1 MNLSQL
7 YYFSKLS
14 EIQHFSQAA
23 RELYITQPTLSH
35 AIKCLEQEL
44 GVQLFER
51 DGRRMKL
58 TSFGAEFAEHVKAGL
73 AEIDKGVDLA
83 DEYNGKRGG
92 TVNIGA
98 VFTVQ
103 TDYLPHMFCE
113 YRAQFGMDAKLNLF
127 QGFSL
132 PLVEGLEEDAYDV
145 VFSAYVPNKPDLVFE
160 HVVSHELVAFAAHD
174 HPLAKRS
181 SVRLE
186 DLRGYDV
193 TTYRRGVPIGEE
205 VHDVLAAAD
214 VDASYEYED
223 EISLGGAV
231 TANPQLVGLATCT
244 LGVQAYPNLAV
255 LRIEDV
261 PRDFHHIY
269 MVYKRDAYRS
279 RAVERFIEFAADY
292 EIPAGVIPSTATSAS
307 GADAQ

>member
-58 TSFGAEFAEHVKAGL
+58 TAFGAEFAQHVKNGL
-73 AEIDKGVDLA
+73 TEIDKGIELA

-103 TDYLPHMFCE
+103 ADYLPRMFCD
-113 YRAQFGMDAKLNLF
+113 YRAQYGVDAKLNLF
-127 QGFSL
+127 QGFSQ

-145 VFSAYVPNKPDLVFE
+145 VFTAYVPNKPDLCFE
-160 HVVSHELVAFAAHD
+160 EMVSHELVAFVEQSN
-174 HPLAKRS
+174 PLAERG
-181 SVRLE
+181 SVQLA
-186 DLRGYDV
+186 DLKGCEV
-193 TTYRRGVPIGEE
+193 LTYRRGAPVGEE
-205 VHDVLAAAD
+205 VHDVLSSAGVEAN
-214 VDASYEYED
+214 YQYED
-223 EISLGGAV
+223 EISMAGDV
-231 TANPQLVGLATCT
+231 QANPSTVGVATLT
-244 LGVQAYPNLAV
+244 LGIKAFPNLV
-255 LRIEDV
+255 PLRLEDV

-292 EIPAGVIPSTATSAS
+292 VCPPGVIPSTETCA
-307 GADAQ
+307 